1 MTSGA
6 VSGDTMTLTL
16 DDSTTVDIDVST
28 LAGSASGDVV
38 GPSSSTNDAI
48 ARFDS
53 TTGKLVQ
60 NSGITVDDGN
70 NVVGVNS
77 LSVGLVSLVQSASI
91 YFEGSTNDSFETQL
105 SVVDPTADRLLS
117 LPNAD
122 GTIATQEYIATQL
135 ASTAVFDSPNCYQ
148 TYANP
153 GTGDNTAG
161 AQINTLHQY

>member
-1 MTSGA
+1 M
-6 VSGDTMTLTL
+6 
-16 DDSTTVDIDVST
+16 
-28 LAGSASGDVV
+28 LA

-53 TTGKLVQ
+53 TTGKIIQ

-91 YFEGSTNDSFETQL
+91 YFEGSTNDTFETQL

-122 GTIATQEYIATQL
+122 WHRCNTRICCYTNCPTSNNRFTQL
-135 ASTAVFDSPNCYQ
+135 VST
-148 TYANP
+148 
-153 GTGDNTAG
+153 
-161 AQINTLHQY
+161 I